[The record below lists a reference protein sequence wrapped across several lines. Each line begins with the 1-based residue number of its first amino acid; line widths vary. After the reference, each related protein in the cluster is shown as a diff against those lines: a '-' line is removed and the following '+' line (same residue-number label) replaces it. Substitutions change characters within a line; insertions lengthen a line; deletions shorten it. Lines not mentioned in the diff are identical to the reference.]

1 MKMLFLLGGRDL
13 EMLTIKDILDCH
25 GVIYVDKKLSWG
37 AKLSEYREHL
47 EFDGVIYGIELIED
61 IEPPKNY
68 IAIDHHNE
76 KFHQK
81 SSLEQVAKILD
92 LQLTRWQELVSANDK
107 GYISQMQKLHATDDE
122 IKKIRQEDRSAQ
134 GVTAQEEE
142 IAKQEIQNLQK
153 VGDIYLLKTTLQNF
167 SPLVDRIDKRDLIV
181 YNSETISIFSSNI
194 QILLDSFYDE
204 LNSNLCYYGGNPLGY
219 FGFTKE
225 YCKRERIDKTIERIV
240 EMINKTKRQLYSYHV
255 FMFPFIFESK
265 TIGDKWVHKK
275 FSIKSQRDYN
285 EYFYF
290 YKHVQDALFDTKES
304 EFDTKESEDIPKYY
318 EYIDQEGSF
327 IIETNSCR
335 YELDIDTISL
345 RVFNTNVAIISF
357 HLLNSRYQD
366 HQDILAINDFGR
378 RVYPQFL
385 GERFTSETKNAFL
398 AKSITIEQPKAEKI
412 KDDFSRFDELKN
424 LKSDMSL
431 LPSYIKHYLDDSFQG
446 YEQIVDDRMFVLSL
460 YLSQSKSNSL
470 GRIED
475 GRYIYE
481 EDDFWYKYI
490 FVDANTKSS
499 QSRYMT
505 KKLIK
510 ESTYDR
516 WVDYGTL
523 YGISRYSFVAISSGK
538 FGKEIIF
545 THMQSIYVQI
555 FTLLLAYRASIIYFS
570 RRIQEISKKSD
581 ADISQEAQKLYKSY
595 LNFLNGLYFKEITAQ
610 DQGIE
615 LYDKALN
622 IMKIEHYLKD
632 LDHEINE
639 LHSYVEMVE
648 DKNESKKIND
658 LTALGIIFLPAT
670 LIAGIFGMNIF
681 PECFL
686 ENIGGWIAAF
696 GFMIFATWHLIKIHD
711 IPFKKF
717 IFGAEKEK
725 KE

>member
-13 EMLTIKDILDCH
+13 EMVTIKDILDRH
-25 GVIYVDKKLSWG
+25 GVMYVDKKLSWG
-37 AKLSEYREHL
+37 AKLSEYREYL
-47 EFDGVIYGIELIED
+47 DFDGVIYGIELIED
-61 IEPPKNY
+61 MEPPKNY

-81 SSLEQVAKILD
+81 SSLEQVAEILD

-107 GYISQMQKLHATDDE
+107 GYIPQMQKLHATDDE

-142 IAKQEIQNLQK
+142 LAKQEIQNLQK
-153 VGDIYLLKTTLQNF
+153 LGNIYLLKTTLQHF

-181 YNSETISIFSSNI
+181 YNDETISVFSSNI
-194 QILLDSFYDE
+194 QMLIDSFYNE
-204 LNSNLCYYGGNPLGY
+204 LNSNLCYYGGDPLGY

-225 YCKRERIDKTIERIV
+225 YCKQEKIDKTLKRII
-240 EMINKTKRQLYSYHV
+240 EMINKTEKQLYSYHA
-255 FMFPFIFESK
+255 FMFPFTFENQKIS
-265 TIGDKWVHKK
+265 DKWICKK
-275 FSIKSQRDYN
+275 FSITTQKDYN

-290 YKHVQDALFDTKES
+290 YKHVRDALFDTKEG
-304 EFDTKESEDIPKYY
+304 ESISQYY

-327 IIETNSCR
+327 TIETNSCS
-335 YELDIDTISL
+335 YELEIDTISL
-345 RVFNTNVAIISF
+345 RVFNTNVALISF
-357 HLLNSRYQD
+357 HLLNSRYKD
-366 HQDILAINDFGR
+366 PQDILAINDFGR

-385 GERFTSETKNAFL
+385 GEHFTSETKNAFL
-398 AKSITIEQPKAEKI
+398 AKSITINQPKVGVLTE
-412 KDDFSRFDELKN
+412 DFSRFDALKN

-431 LPSYIKHYLDDSFQG
+431 PPSYIKHYLDDSFES
-446 YEQIVDDRMFVLSL
+446 YEQIIDDRMFVLSL
-460 YLSQSKSNSL
+460 YLSQSKANCL

-475 GRYIYE
+475 DRYIYE

-490 FVDANTKSS
+490 FVDANMKSS
-499 QSRYMT
+499 QSKYMT

-516 WVDYGTL
+516 WVGYGTL
-523 YGISRYSFVAISSGK
+523 YGVSRYSFVAISSGE
-538 FGKEIIF
+538 FGKEVIF
-545 THMQSIYVQI
+545 THMKTIYFQI
-555 FTLLLAYRASIIYFS
+555 FTLLLAYRASIISFS
-570 RRIQEISKKSD
+570 KRIQEVSKKDD
-581 ADISQEAQKLYKSY
+581 ADITQKAQELYKSY
-595 LNFLNGLYFKEITAQ
+595 LNFLNGLYFRELTAQ

-622 IMKIEHYLKD
+622 IMNIEHYLKD

-648 DKNESKKIND
+648 DKKESKKIND

-670 LIAGIFGMNIF
+670 LIVGIFGMNIF
-681 PECFL
+681 PKGFL
-686 ENIGGWIAAF
+686 ENIGGWVVSF
-696 GFMIFATWHLIKIHD
+696 GLMIGTTWWLVKNHN

-717 IFGAEKEK
+717 IFGAK
-725 KE
+725 KEMKE